1 MALSPKLELR
11 QSQMLVMTPQLQQA
25 IKLLQLSNLDL
36 SAYVEQELESNPLLE
51 RDEPDR
57 DSAEA
62 EAGVADDPI
71 AANGEAA
78 ASGEAGASGEA
89 AEDSDP
95 ALRDTSAHLSD
106 SETLPSEGEGPLN
119 IDYASA
125 YADDDAPGSTAPSEP
140 DYSSTY
146 GGAWSGGRG
155 GSRDF
160 GDSTFSLEQTASADI
175 SLKEHLTGQLNV
187 DIDDPVDRLIGANL
201 IDLLDDA
208 GYLSSDLASVA
219 ERVGCDEAR
228 VETTLAALQQFD
240 PPGVFAR
247 DLAEC
252 LALQLADRDR
262 LDPAMRELLDNLN
275 LVADH
280 DIAGLVAA
288 CGVDDED
295 VRDML
300 AEIRS
305 LNPKPGLAFDNETAQ
320 PIVPDVF
327 IRRASNGQWL
337 VELNNDTLP
346 RLLVNRSYHARID
359 GQAKSQADK
368 AYIAEHLSSANWLMK
383 SLDQRANTILKV
395 ATELVVQQE
404 TFLLYGV
411 EYLRPLN
418 LRDIA
423 QAIDMHESTVSRVTA
438 NKYLATSRGIYP
450 MKYFFTS
457 AIPSSGGGAS
467 HSAEA
472 VRHRIRDLIDQ
483 EPPDAVFSD
492 DKIVE
497 MLRIQGVDI
506 ARRTV
511 AKYREAMRIPS
522 SVERRRRKRLLAR
535 AS

>member
-1 MALSPKLELR
+1 M
-11 QSQMLVMTPQLQQA
+11 
-25 IKLLQLSNLDL
+25 
-36 SAYVEQELESNPLLE
+36 
-51 RDEPDR
+51 
-57 DSAEA
+57 
-62 EAGVADDPI
+62 
-71 AANGEAA
+71 
-78 ASGEAGASGEA
+78 
-89 AEDSDP
+89 
-95 ALRDTSAHLSD
+95 
-106 SETLPSEGEGPLN
+106 
-119 IDYASA
+119 
-125 YADDDAPGSTAPSEP
+125 
-140 DYSSTY
+140 
-146 GGAWSGGRG
+146 
-155 GSRDF
+155 
-160 GDSTFSLEQTASADI
+160 
-175 SLKEHLTGQLNV
+175 
-187 DIDDPVDRLIGANL
+187 
-201 IDLLDDA
+201 
-208 GYLSSDLASVA
+208 A

-240 PPGVFAR
+240 PPGIFAR

-368 AYIAEHLSSANWLMK
+368 AYIAEHLNSANWLMK

-438 NKYLATSRGIYP
+438 NKYLSTSRGIYP

-483 EPPDAVFSD
+483 EAPDAVLSD

-497 MLRIQGVDI
+497 MLRAQGVDI

-522 SVERRRRKRLLAR
+522 SVERRRRKRQLAR

>member
-1 MALSPKLELR
+1 
-11 QSQMLVMTPQLQQA
+11 
-25 IKLLQLSNLDL
+25 
-36 SAYVEQELESNPLLE
+36 
-51 RDEPDR
+51 
-57 DSAEA
+57 
-62 EAGVADDPI
+62 
-71 AANGEAA
+71 
-78 ASGEAGASGEA
+78 
-89 AEDSDP
+89 
-95 ALRDTSAHLSD
+95 
-106 SETLPSEGEGPLN
+106 
-119 IDYASA
+119 
-125 YADDDAPGSTAPSEP
+125 
-140 DYSSTY
+140 
-146 GGAWSGGRG
+146 
-155 GSRDF
+155 
-160 GDSTFSLEQTASADI
+160 
-175 SLKEHLTGQLNV
+175 
-187 DIDDPVDRLIGANL
+187 
-201 IDLLDDA
+201 
-208 GYLSSDLASVA
+208 VA

-228 VETTLAALQQFD
+228 VEIMLTALQQFD
-240 PPGVFAR
+240 PAGVFAR

-262 LDPAMRELLDNLN
+262 LDPAMQELLHNLN

-280 DIAGLVAA
+280 DIAGLVTA
-288 CGVDDED
+288 CGVDEED

-300 AEIRS
+300 TEIRS

-327 IRRASNGQWL
+327 IRHAPNGQWH
-337 VELNNDTLP
+337 VELNNDSLP

-368 AYIAEHLSSANWLMK
+368 AYIAEHLNSANWLMK

-404 TFLLYGV
+404 TFLLYGM

-418 LRDIA
+418 LRNIA
-423 QAIDMHESTVSRVTA
+423 QAIEMHESTVSRVTA

-457 AIPSSGGGAS
+457 AIPSSGGGPP

-483 EPPDAVFSD
+483 EPTHTVLSD

-497 MLRIQGVDI
+497 TLYAQGVDI

-522 SVERRRRKRLLAR
+522 SVERRRRKRKFAR